1 MNLYRQ
7 PGRYNHAPAGNG
19 GGIYNDGDRRLTNTT
34 VRFNTVNNCSPA
46 ASVTGCT
53 G

>member
-1 MNLYRQ
+1 VTLDLSTVT
-7 PGRYNHAPAGNG
+7 YNHAPAGEG
-19 GGIYNDGDRRLTNTT
+19 GGIYNAGGVFPGGTT
-34 VRFNTVNNCSPA
+34 IRFNTVNNCSPA